1 MQNLRVIKGRIK
13 SAKNIAQITKA
24 MELVAASKM
33 KKAQQAA
40 ESGKLYA
47 EMIREM
53 VMKLGTKVDMSSHPL
68 LKKPKTITGKRLIL
82 LISTNKGLCGSLN
95 SNLFRYS
102 LSQYKQIQT
111 HSVVSLGAKGAQFVT
126 SMGNTVLA
134 DFSQSGT
141 FTSVVEAVTTLVS
154 QQFLTGQIDG
164 VDLVYNQFLSVLKQ
178 QPRIKTILPLSVDSL
193 QTEDEKS
200 VDQSNFNFLIEP
212 DPEAVFERLLPEY
225 VENQIRDAILQ
236 AEASEHAARM
246 VAMRNATDNA
256 KSFINDLTLIYNK
269 IRQEKITTEIAD
281 LVTAR
286 AAIVT

>member
-33 KKAQQAA
+33 KKAQAAA

-68 LKKPKTITGKRLIL
+68 LIKPKVLTGKKAII

-95 SNLFRYS
+95 TNLFRHMMHEYS
-102 LSQYKQIQT
+102 DIKQHT
-111 HSVVSLGAKGAQFVT
+111 VVALGNKGAMFA
-126 SMGNTVLA
+126 SMMGATVKA
-134 DFSQSGT
+134 DFSTQGS
-141 FTSVVEAVTTLVS
+141 FTHIVEAVTTLVS
-154 QQFLTGQIDG
+154 EQFLSGTIDG
-164 VDLVYNQFLSVLKQ
+164 VDIVYNQFVSVLKQ
-178 QPRIKTILPLSVDSL
+178 QPRVKSILPLTVDSL
-193 QTEDEKS
+193 TLETKKDAGYE
-200 VDQSNFNFLIEP
+200 FLIEP
-212 DPEAVFERLLPEY
+212 NPTEIFDRLLPEY

-256 KSFINDLTLIYNK
+256 KSFISDLTLIYNK
-269 IRQEKITTEIAD
+269 IRQEKITNEIAD

-286 AAIVT
+286 AAIVTE